1 MRILG
6 RGTTTLITGASTG
19 IGRAFAERIAAD
31 RGDLVLVARNADALA
46 ALATE
51 LHGRHGIRAVPLA
64 HDLDAPGAAAA
75 LADRLRAEGLQI
87 DALINNAGLGI
98 HGDLTTQPLPSLTT
112 QITVNVTSLTE
123 LTALLLPGM
132 LERRRGAIINVAS
145 TAAFQPLPHMSVY
158 GATKAY
164 VLSFS
169 RALWR
174 ETRGTGVDVLAIC
187 PGATATPF
195 FTTAG
200 DDASVGPRRTPEGVV
215 DSALRGLRRGRP
227 TVIDGTA
234 NALSSRLA
242 ARLPGRAVLAIAER
256 AMRPTTRR

>member
-1 MRILG
+1 MRRIG
-6 RGTTTLITGASTG
+6 PGTTTLITGASTG
-19 IGRAFAERIAAD
+19 IGRAFAERIASD
-31 RGDLVLVARNADALA
+31 GGDVVLVARSADALA
-46 ALATE
+46 ALADE
-51 LHGRHGIRAVPLA
+51 LGRRHGIRAVALP

-75 LADRLRAEGLQI
+75 LAERLTEEGLTV

-98 HGDLTTQPLPSLTT
+98 HGDLTTQPFASVHT
-112 QITVNVTSLTE
+112 QVTVNVVSLTE

-132 LERRRGAIINVAS
+132 LHRHRGAVINVAS

-174 ETRGTGVDVLAIC
+174 ETRGTGVDVVAIC

-195 FTTAG
+195 FATAG
-200 DDASVGPRRTPEGVV
+200 DDASFGPRRTPEGVV
-215 DSALRGLRRGRP
+215 ETALRGLRRGRP
-227 TVIDGTA
+227 TVIDGA
-234 NALSSRLA
+234 FNAISSRLA
-242 ARLPGRAVLAIAER
+242 AVLPERLAIAVSER
-256 AMRPTTRR
+256 AMRPSRTA

>member
-1 MRILG
+1 MRNIG
-6 RGTTTLITGASTG
+6 RGTTTLITGASSG

-31 RGDLVLVARNADALA
+31 GGDLVLVARRAEALTTLAGALADA
-46 ALATE
+46 
-51 LHGRHGIRAVPLA
+51 HGIRAHAVA
-64 HDLDAPGAAAA
+64 HDLDAPGAATT
-75 LADRLRAEGLQI
+75 LAERLRADGLRI

-98 HGDLTTQPLPSLTT
+98 HGDLTTQSFAAVTT
-112 QITVNVTSLTE
+112 QIAVNVTSLTE

-132 LERRRGAIINVAS
+132 LERRRGAVINVAS

-174 ETRGTGVDVLAIC
+174 ETRGTGVDVMAIC
-187 PGATATPF
+187 PGATATSF
-195 FTTAG
+195 FTIAG
-200 DDASVGPRRTPEGVV
+200 EDAAFGRLRTVDGVV

-227 TVIDGTA
+227 TVIDGAA
-234 NALSSRLA
+234 NAFSSRLA
-242 ARLPGRAVLAIAER
+242 AVLPERMAIALAER
-256 AMRPTTRR
+256 AVRPSRNP

>member
-1 MRILG
+1 MRSIG
-6 RGTTTLITGASTG
+6 RGTTTLVTGASSG

-31 RGDLVLVARNADALA
+31 GGDLVLVARSADALT
-46 ALATE
+46 ALADDLAQT
-51 LHGRHGIRAVPLA
+51 HGIRAVAIA
-64 HDLDAPGAAAA
+64 HDLDALGAAAA
-75 LADRLRAEGLQI
+75 LAERLHAEGLRI

-98 HGDLTTQPLPSLTT
+98 HGDLATQPLASITT
-112 QITVNVTSLTE
+112 QVTVNVTSLTE

-132 LERRRGAIINVAS
+132 LDRRRGAVVNVAS

-174 ETRGTGVDVLAIC
+174 ETRGTGVDVVAIC

-195 FTTAG
+195 FATAG
-200 DDASVGPRRTPEGVV
+200 DDASFGPRRTPDGVV
-215 DSALRGLRRGRP
+215 DRALRGLRRGRP
-227 TVIDGTA
+227 TVIDGAA
-234 NALSSRLA
+234 NAFSSRLA
-242 ARLPGRAVLAIAER
+242 AVLPERVAIAVAER
-256 AMRPTTRR
+256 AMRPSRRA